1 MVNKIFLQLLTFSN
15 HVKVSSARYIQHFTF
30 YLLYLFL
37 ISYSNSLW
45 IEIRIKYLLWFWNN
59 FSKSEVF
66 DCDGLKHWLHGIG
79 NIYSLDISTEGKMMN
94 GDIII
99 IISSYFCD
107 NWYGQGSWT
116 STLKDLFTSVN
127 DVHVFSRLR
136 VFID

>member
-1 MVNKIFLQLLTFSN
+1 M
-15 HVKVSSARYIQHFTF
+15 
-30 YLLYLFL
+30 
-37 ISYSNSLW
+37 W

-79 NIYSLDISTEGKMMN
+79 NIYSLDISTEGQMMN

-107 NWYGQGSWT
+107 NRYEQGSWT
-116 STLKDLFTSVN
+116 SILKDLFTLVN
-127 DVHVFSRLR
+127 DLHVFSRLCLL
-136 VFID
+136 FIHLNMFLFLLPGHSFLVCISDEEFNFIGMRKTHLKCRAV